1 MICENCGKDN
11 KDTSRFCSECGKA
24 LIDKPIELD
33 LQQIKIPAVS
43 RKPKIIKVNTKNSE
57 EKKETPETDVNSL
70 FLPKED
76 ADEMVTIPPLDTGVA
91 ESEPEP
97 EVAEETAP
105 QAENAPA
112 EIPKTDKPMS
122 IGAWIGTF
130 IITAIPFV
138 NIIMLLVWAIGKNTN
153 KSKKSYAAAVL
164 IVSVIAAVLSAVAV
178 FVLMR
183 FTKVNPTDFF
193 NNKF

>member
-183 FTKVNPTDFF
+183 FTKFNPTDFF

>member
-97 EVAEETAP
+97 KIAEETTP

-112 EIPKTDKPMS
+112 EVPKTDKPMS

-183 FTKVNPTDFF
+183 FTKFNPTDFF

>member
-164 IVSVIAAVLSAVAV
+164 IISVIAAVLSAVAV
-178 FVLMR
+178 YEIY
-183 FTKVNPTDFF
+183 KI
-193 NNKF
+193 

>member
-97 EVAEETAP
+97 EIAEETAP
-105 QAENAPA
+105 QAESAPA

-183 FTKVNPTDFF
+183 FTKFNPTDFF

>member
-97 EVAEETAP
+97 EVAEETTH

-183 FTKVNPTDFF
+183 FTKFNPTDFF

>member
-164 IVSVIAAVLSAVAV
+164 IISVIAAVLSAVAV

-183 FTKVNPTDFF
+183 FTKFNPTDFF